1 MSEKELFDAE
11 DIISKIENDIQ
22 EEFIFEGQFPV
33 SRQKYKYKPI
43 YTQLTKKILK
53 YSNKKDNREAVQDIL
68 DILIKD
74 TCLTPID
81 IDEMYLGDRTYY
93 LFELRKNSQS
103 STFDVTETC
112 PECKSQFIQT
122 IDLSKDFKVK
132 EFSPENFDPLIK
144 ISKNYMIELEML
156 KRIHSKEAFK
166 FVANVEKQKGNKVK
180 YSDEEKAADFNI
192 AMLAISIKKIFD
204 KDTEIPDLKITD
216 KINLLSKIPQSIVQK
231 IGEWHKEH
239 SYGINEGKIII
250 KCPHCLKYEKEI
262 NIFDG
267 LSDDEKTS

>member
-81 IDEMYLGDRTYY
+81 IDEMYLGDI
-93 LFELRKNSQS
+93 L
-103 STFDVTETC
+103 
-112 PECKSQFIQT
+112 
-122 IDLSKDFKVK
+122 
-132 EFSPENFDPLIK
+132 
-144 ISKNYMIELEML
+144 
-156 KRIHSKEAFK
+156 
-166 FVANVEKQKGNKVK
+166 
-180 YSDEEKAADFNI
+180 
-192 AMLAISIKKIFD
+192 
-204 KDTEIPDLKITD
+204 
-216 KINLLSKIPQSIVQK
+216 
-231 IGEWHKEH
+231 
-239 SYGINEGKIII
+239 GI
-250 KCPHCLKYEKEI
+250 
-262 NIFDG
+262 
-267 LSDDEKTS
+267 